1 MQELDFADRT
11 ELSAARI
18 DSLITRNRTMF
29 EHMTGVPFLQQQE
42 FHEALARVVATGEVS
57 VDQLI
62 HSLLLDRRSNGSSS
76 ADESWTSADLGV
88 TS

>member
-42 FHEALARVVATGEVS
+42 FHEALARVVATGDAS
-57 VDQLI
+57 VDELI
-62 HSLLLDRRSNGSSS
+62 QSLVDRRSNGSSS
-76 ADESWTSADLGV
+76 AGESWTTADLGV